1 MQSKRT
7 KKLKGKILFILVT
20 IGILHVLII
29 NNGLQTIK
37 SIIQKIYRFVG
48 IMNTDSSMI
57 QIFINGLIT
66 GSIYALIALGFTIIY
81 RTVKFFHFAHGIVY
95 AAGAYLA
102 YAFFIFLRINRFISF
117 FLAIIVAALLGVC
130 IDRLVYV
137 PLRKYK
143 TSNLVF
149 LLTSFGVFIFLQNLL
164 QLIFG
169 AQILTLRTGPIKE
182 GHHFLGAVITDNQ
195 ILIIVSSLV
204 LFFLCWLF
212 IQKTK
217 FGKAIRAVSDDPI
230 GARVVGINSE
240 KIIMIAFAIGSA
252 LAGAAGILISLE
264 TNIEPTM
271 GFSAI
276 LKGIIASIIGGIGS
290 IPGALFG
297 GLFLGV
303 AENLG
308 IWQIQAGW
316 KDAIAFVI
324 LILFLLFRPSGI
336 MGIKTEKEKL

>member
-1 MQSKRT
+1 
-7 KKLKGKILFILVT
+7 
-20 IGILHVLII
+20 
-29 NNGLQTIK
+29 
-37 SIIQKIYRFVG
+37 
-48 IMNTDSSMI
+48 MI
-57 QIFINGLIT
+57 QQLIFNGIIA
-66 GSIYALIALGFTIIY
+66 GSIYALIAVGFVIIY
-81 RTVKFFHFAHGIVY
+81 RTTKFFHFAHGVVY
-95 AAGAYLA
+95 ATGAYLA
-102 YAFFIFLRINRFISF
+102 YTLFILLNINLFISF
-117 FLAIIVAALLGVC
+117 FLSIMLAALLGIAV
-130 IDRLVYV
+130 DRFVYY
-137 PLRKYK
+137 PLRNNK
-143 TSNLVF
+143 TSSLVF
-149 LLTSFGVFIFLQNLL
+149 LLASFGVFIFLQNLI

-169 AQILTLRTGPIKE
+169 AQTLTLRTGPIKE

-240 KIIMIAFAIGSA
+240 KIIMIAFAVGSA

-271 GFSAI
+271 GMNAI
-276 LKGIIASIIGGIGS
+276 LKGIIASIVGGMGS

-297 GLFLGV
+297 GLFLGL

-324 LILFLLFRPSGI
+324 LILFLLLRPSGI
-336 MGIKTEKEKL
+336 MGVKTEKEKI